1 MALRASL
8 YGGQPGRCKVRLVEE
23 EGPESVGGCVNVG
36 EFREVQRSG
45 VTKGLKGVKKKS
57 VWYLTGSQ

>member
-1 MALRASL
+1 MQ
-8 YGGQPGRCKVRLVEE
+8 GKVGIRRRRRRR
-23 EGPESVGGCVNVG
+23 PESVGGCVNVG

-45 VTKGLKGVKKKS
+45 VMKGLKGVKQKS